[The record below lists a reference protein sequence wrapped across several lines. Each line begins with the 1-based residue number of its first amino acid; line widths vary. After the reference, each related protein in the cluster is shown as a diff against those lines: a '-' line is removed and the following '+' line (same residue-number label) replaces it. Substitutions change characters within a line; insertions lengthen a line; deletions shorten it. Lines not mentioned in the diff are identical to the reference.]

1 MLKNMRTGAAIAF
14 LTLLGCSAPA
24 DPTVSQPL
32 ATRPDVSGT
41 VFTIVFE
48 NEAATDVFPNA
59 PFFQKIRDQYG
70 EATFYTSSTHPSLPN
85 YIQLVSGSNNGINN
99 DNDPNFNL
107 KVFGNENLADQ
118 LDGAGVKWCA
128 YMEAMG
134 SPCQRE
140 STGTYSAHHNP
151 FVYFASMVNDPARC
165 NDRIVDFKQN
175 FATDLA
181 SGQYRYMW
189 ITPDMC
195 NDMHNCPLQQGDAWL
210 RETVTQIQASAA
222 YQNGGAIF
230 ILFDEGYLRV
240 FGSSATLATVVVSP
254 NIVSPG
260 YTTATPFDHRSYV
273 ATIEDIFHMPR
284 MATTQNVTSMDE
296 FFKAARS
303 P

>member
-1 MLKNMRTGAAIAF
+1 MRIGAGIAF
-14 LTLLGCSAPA
+14 LTLVGCSSPT
-24 DPTVSQPL
+24 DPSVSQPL

-48 NEAATDVFPNA
+48 NENA
-59 PFFQKIRDQYG
+59 NAILTPELPFFYELSKQNGI
-70 EATFYTSSTHPSLPN
+70 ATQYTSTTHPSLPN

-118 LDGAGVKWCA
+118 LDAAGVKWRA

-134 SPCQRE
+134 TPCQRE

-151 FVYFASMVNDPARC
+151 FLYFASMVNDQARC
-165 NDRIVDFKQN
+165 NDRIVDFHQN
-175 FATDLA
+175 FTRDLD

-195 NDMHNCPLQQGDAWL
+195 NDMHNCSLQQGDAWL
-210 RETVTQIQASAA
+210 KDVVTQIQASAA

-230 ILFDEGYLRV
+230 VLFDEGYLRV
-240 FGSSATLATVVVSP
+240 FGSSASLATVVVSP
-254 NIVSPG
+254 NLVSPG
-260 YTTATPFDHRSYV
+260 YVTATPFDHRSYV
-273 ATIEDIFHMPR
+273 ATVEDIFHMPR
-284 MATTQNVTSMDE
+284 LPATQNVTSMNE